1 YGEVMQ
7 MVLDRISDQKVM
19 PIVLLDLLNSLLV
32 KFNCEQCDLNSSQDK
47 LETIVMDFARKQ
59 NLFNLKAST
68 DTVMLF
74 ARHFQKE
81 RLNHGLHGLY
91 PKHKDYCKPLAMWF
105 SCFGH
110 CLVVTAI
117 CTYQE
122 LLADQICDLIF
133 ASIIE
138 MYSPWLIVYTENT
151 IQQLS
156 ANWIRQLVNS
166 VNGKVLY
173 PWSEQQADSSR
184 IIIKNFIRT
193 LIFVLKIYTR
203 SSAAITL
210 ELFKPQIEYIDM
222 LYDSLQKFIP
232 ECHALLGHIF
242 IRIDWNDWF
251 TELLT
256 TIPVKLQNTIVSRL

>member
-1 YGEVMQ
+1 MVLQGLESWSQPSSTLLQDQFRRHLVHIFNYDFPEHYGEVMQ
-7 MVLDRISDQKVM
+7 MVLNRISDQKLM

-122 LLADQICDLIF
+122 LLADQ
-133 ASIIE
+133 SK
-138 MYSPWLIVYTENT
+138 
-151 IQQLS
+151 LS
-156 ANWIRQLVNS
+156 
-166 VNGKVLY
+166 
-173 PWSEQQADSSR
+173 
-184 IIIKNFIRT
+184 
-193 LIFVLKIYTR
+193 
-203 SSAAITL
+203 
-210 ELFKPQIEYIDM
+210 LF
-222 LYDSLQKFIP
+222 L
-232 ECHALLGHIF
+232 
-242 IRIDWNDWF
+242 
-251 TELLT
+251 
-256 TIPVKLQNTIVSRL
+256 